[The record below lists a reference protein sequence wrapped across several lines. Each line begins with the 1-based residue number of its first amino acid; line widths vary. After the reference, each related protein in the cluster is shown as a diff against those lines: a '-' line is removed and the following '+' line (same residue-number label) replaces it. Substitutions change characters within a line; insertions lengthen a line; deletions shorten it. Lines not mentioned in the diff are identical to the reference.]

1 MSESLNVK
9 WPMDLGA
16 PDGSLEAKQ
25 KRPGDLGRDVVDPSR
40 YYSRDYMEQ
49 EWQRLWPK
57 VWLLVGVTPDI
68 KEPGDFF
75 TFKHGHEE
83 FIVVRQE
90 DDGIKAFYNVCP
102 HRANRVCLTEQGSM
116 DKFSCPFHNWQFGTD
131 GRNINI
137 TDEET
142 YDAELIA
149 HRPGLTEVRCDQ
161 LGGLIFI
168 NMDGTAPPLKEWI
181 GLPEGYIENYE
192 IEKMNVV
199 RHVRSE
205 WLANWKTGVEA
216 FYETYHLPHIHPQTQ
231 GVMEDFSQVDLYP
244 NGFSRMI
251 VPIGVK
257 SHRVADQ
264 ESIDPYQAH
273 MMMEAGIDPESF
285 DGSAKDVRAAVQQA
299 KRERGKKF
307 KLDYYDKMTDG
318 QLTDSWATGFFPN
331 VQIGMHPEGVFI
343 MRFVPHPTDPERFYY
358 DNMTLFRYVNDPGY
372 TVPGWMGLPEDTDV
386 SGDIRPE
393 IEHFAADQQADLG
406 EVLDQDVELIHSV
419 QEGVKSRGFKGP
431 LWCEQEDRLR
441 HLEKEI
447 DRYMA
452 GEK

>member
-1 MSESLNVK
+1 MSENLNVK

-16 PDGSLEAKQ
+16 PQGSLEAKQ
-25 KRPGDLGRDVVDPSR
+25 PRPENLGQDVVDPSR
-40 YYSRDYMEQ
+40 YYDRAYMEK
-49 EWQRLWPK
+49 EWHMLWPK
-57 VWLLVGVTPDI
+57 VWLLAGVTPDI
-68 KEPGDFF
+68 KEAGDFIV
-75 TFKHGHEE
+75 FKHGHEE
-83 FIVVRQE
+83 FIIVRQE
-90 DDGIKAFYNVCP
+90 DDSIKAFYNVCP
-102 HRANRVCLTEQGSM
+102 HRANRVCLSEQGSM
-116 DKFSCPFHNWQFGTD
+116 DKFSCPFHNWQFGID
-131 GRNINI
+131 GGNVKI

-142 YDAELIA
+142 YDPEIIK
-149 HRPGLTEVRCDQ
+149 HRPGLTEIRCED

-168 NMDGTAPPLKEWI
+168 NMDGNAPPLKEWI

-257 SHRVADQ
+257 SHRMADQ
-264 ESIDPYQAH
+264 DSIDPYQSH
-273 MMMEAGIDPESF
+273 MMMEAGIDPESY
-285 DGSAKDVRAAVQQA
+285 DGTSAGVRVAVQQA
-299 KRERGKKF
+299 KRERGKRF
-307 KLDYYDKMTDG
+307 GLDYYDKLTDG

-358 DNMTLFRYVNDPGY
+358 DNMTLFRYVDDPGY

-386 SGDIRPE
+386 SGEIRPE
-393 IEHFAADQQADLG
+393 IEHFSDTDRADLG
-406 EVLDQDVELIHSV
+406 EVLDQDVELIASV

-441 HLEKEI
+441 HLQREI
-447 DRYMA
+447 DRYMS